1 MFGLRLWLESLLSPV
16 ALIAWC
22 LLGLLVVALRTPGT
36 RRLRVA
42 IAALCALYLAASLPL
57 TADALFD
64 SLQNR
69 ARRDARCGPPPPGSV
84 IIVLA
89 GGILRQPADPTDFN
103 ALRAQSLRRL
113 IAAVAVAR
121 ATPGSVLLIS
131 GGTGARYR
139 EADVMGALAQQ
150 MGIPAARIVLDRES
164 RTTDASAVDTRSLPA
179 NRAPAPRYL
188 LTSADHMP
196 RALLAFRH
204 RGQTV
209 CAWPVDFD
217 NVHLPLFER
226 MTPQLGALEK
236 TAMALHEYLGLAFY
250 AGFKYR

>member
-22 LLGLLVVALRTPGT
+22 LLGLLVLALRTPGT

-113 IAAVAVAR
+113 IAAVALAR

-150 MGIPAARIVLDRES
+150 MGIPAARIVLDRTS
-164 RTTDASAVDTRSLPA
+164 RTTDASAVDTRRLPA
-179 NRAPAPRYL
+179 GHLQAPRYL
-188 LTSADHMP
+188 VTSAYHVP
-196 RALLAFRH
+196 RADMAFRN

-209 CAWPVDFD
+209 CAWPVDFQ
-217 NVHLPLFER
+217 NIALPLFDR
-226 MTPQLGALEK
+226 LTPQIAALENMS
-236 TAMALHEYLGLAFY
+236 MALHEYLGMVFY
-250 AGFKYR
+250 DLVKYR